1 MVRWHRH
8 RRRWSAGFLMHRAAS
23 RVEVLIAHPFR
34 TGGIGVLSLALLS
47 IILTKSLPYALA
59 AIEPDVALALN
70 PNNPAALIAKAE
82 VAQAKPYGA
91 GERRD

>member
-1 MVRWHRH
+1 
-8 RRRWSAGFLMHRAAS
+8 MHRAAS

-34 TGGIGVLSLALLS
+34 TGGIGVLSLALLW

-59 AIEPDVALALN
+59 AIEPDVALALIDI
-70 PNNPAALIAKAE
+70 AALIARL

-91 GERRD
+91 GERRG